1 MQQNNQLQPN
11 ADVLFEVSWEV
22 CNKVGGIYTV
32 VKSKASQ
39 MMDYYKDNYFLV
51 GPYFAKQALGEF
63 SEEIPKDYCKG
74 PFDELKKE
82 GIICHCGKWLVEGN
96 PDVILIDFEGFKHK
110 INDIKKELWESYKID
125 SVRAAHD

>member
-1 MQQNNQLQPN
+1 MEREKINPK

-39 MMDYYKDNYFLV
+39 MIDYYGENYTLI
-51 GPYFAKQALGEF
+51 GPYFAKQALGRF

-82 GIICHCGKWLVEGN
+82 GIICHWGKWLIEGN
-96 PDVILIDFEGFKHK
+96 PNVILIDFEEFKHR

-125 SVRAAHD
+125 SMR